1 MSYSLNE
8 FVVGNDKGVGLN
20 ESKNYYP
27 LNYFCI

>member
-20 ESKNYYP
+20 ESKKFDF
-27 LNYFCI
+27 LFR